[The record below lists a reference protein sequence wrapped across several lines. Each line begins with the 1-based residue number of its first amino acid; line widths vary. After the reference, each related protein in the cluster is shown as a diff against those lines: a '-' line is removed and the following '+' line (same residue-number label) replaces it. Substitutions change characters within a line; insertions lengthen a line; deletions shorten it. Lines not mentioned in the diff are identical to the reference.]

1 MFAKPRSNGKGLFD
15 YICDNKLRGGITV
28 CDCQNLGGQQA
39 DDLICRYLLDYA
51 KEDSGICML
60 LEQLRQKI
68 KAEDQSGKIEA
79 VKRQIQKV
87 EAELDRLA
95 ASMSQPELAPALV
108 KRVSDRASELDRQRE
123 VYRAEQERL
132 QSNEQAHSDSE
143 LQLDLMVHILAHFQ
157 ESFDNLSI
165 HEKRELVRLLVQ
177 RVEWDGENFDIFLY
191 GE

>member
-1 MFAKPRSNGKGLFD
+1 M
-15 YICDNKLRGGITV
+15 
-28 CDCQNLGGQQA
+28 Q
-39 DDLICRYLLDYA
+39 
-51 KEDSGICML
+51 KEGSGICML

-87 EAELDRLA
+87 EAELDPFGGLH
-95 ASMSQPELAPALV
+95 
-108 KRVSDRASELDRQRE
+108 VSTGIGAGAGEAGQRRASELDRQRE

>member
-1 MFAKPRSNGKGLFD
+1 
-15 YICDNKLRGGITV
+15 
-28 CDCQNLGGQQA
+28 
-39 DDLICRYLLDYA
+39 
-51 KEDSGICML
+51 
-60 LEQLRQKI
+60 
-68 KAEDQSGKIEA
+68 
-79 VKRQIQKV
+79 
-87 EAELDRLA
+87 
-95 ASMSQPELAPALV
+95 MSQPELAPALV